1 MKLDAGASRRQTLAL
16 SFAPPLQPMDAETRP
31 ALSRR
36 SFLARAGVGLAA
48 ASTLSRSVAQ
58 GSAANSRIK
67 LGVIG
72 CGGRGVWLID
82 LFQRHGGFEIAGA
95 ADYFPARV
103 TEAAAKAKLHAS
115 QTFTGLGCAEKMIA
129 KGGLDAVAIISPPY
143 FHPAQMRAAVNA
155 GLHVYLAKPVAV
167 DVPGCLSIRESEAI
181 ARRRKRVVLVDFQTR
196 ANEFYREALRRIHT
210 GGMGDLCFGE
220 STYHANRLAAK
231 TRPGGAE
238 ARLQNWVFDQ
248 ALSGDTIVEQHIH
261 ALDVMSWIMKDTPP
275 AKCTGTGGRRVRTD
289 VGDAWDHYALL
300 YEYPNDIGITFST
313 RQFDAH
319 GEPGGINNRMFGTRG
334 VFSSKYGGQVMIRG
348 AGEAFYRGGMTN
360 DIYKAGAVENIRA
373 FHAAV
378 LRGDVA
384 NPTVAPSVTS
394 TLVAIMGRIAT
405 RQKRTVTWA
414 EVMASKQTLNADLSG
429 LLA

>member
-1 MKLDAGASRRQTLAL
+1 
-16 SFAPPLQPMDAETRP
+16 MDAQTRSS
-31 ALSRR
+31 LSRR
-36 SFLARAGVGLAA
+36 SFLAQAGVGLAA
-48 ASTLSRSVAQ
+48 VSTLSRSVAQ

-67 LGVIG
+67 LGIVG
-72 CGGRGVWLID
+72 CGGRGVWMLD
-82 LFQRHGGFEIAGA
+82 LFQQHGGFEIAGV
-95 ADYFPARV
+95 ADYFPTRV
-103 TEAAAKAKLHAS
+103 SEAAAKTKLHGS
-115 QTFTGLGCAEKMIA
+115 QTFTGLQCAEKMIA

-181 ARRRKRVVLVDFQTR
+181 ARKKQRVVLVDFQTR
-196 ANEFYREALRRIHT
+196 ANEFYREALRRIHA

-220 STYHANRLAAK
+220 ATYHANRLAAK
-231 TRPGGAE
+231 AKPGNAE

-275 AKCTGTGGRRVRTD
+275 AKCTGTGGRRVRID

-300 YEYPNDIGITFST
+300 YEYANDVGITFST

-319 GEPGGINNRMFGTRG
+319 GEPGGINNRMFGTKG

-373 FHAAV
+373 FHELV
-378 LRGDVA
+378 GRGDVK
-384 NPTVAPSVTS
+384 NTTVAPSVTS
-394 TLVAIMGRIAT
+394 TLVAIMGRMAT

-414 EVMASKQTLNADLSG
+414 EVMASKQTLKADLAG

>member
-1 MKLDAGASRRQTLAL
+1 
-16 SFAPPLQPMDAETRP
+16 MDAQTRP
-31 ALSRR
+31 SLSRR
-36 SFLARAGVGLAA
+36 SFLAQAGVGLAA
-48 ASTLSRSVAQ
+48 VSTLSRSVAQ

-67 LGVIG
+67 LGIVG
-72 CGGRGVWLID
+72 CGGRGVWILD
-82 LFQRHGGFEIAGA
+82 LFQQHGGFEIAGA
-95 ADYFPARV
+95 ADYFPTRV
-103 TEAAAKAKLHAS
+103 AEAAAKGKLHGS
-115 QTFTGLGCAEKMIA
+115 QTFTGLQCAEKMIA

-181 ARRRKRVVLVDFQTR
+181 ARKKQRVVLVDFQTR
-196 ANEFYREALRRIHT
+196 ANEFYREALRRIHA

-220 STYHANRLAAK
+220 ATYHANRLAAK
-231 TRPGGAE
+231 AKPGNAE

-275 AKCTGTGGRRVRTD
+275 VKCTGTGGRRVRID

-300 YEYPNDIGITFST
+300 YEYANDVGITFST

-348 AGEAFYRGGMTN
+348 AGDAFYRGGMTN
-360 DIYKAGAVENIRA
+360 DIYKAGAVENIRS
-373 FHAAV
+373 FHELV
-378 LRGDVA
+378 VRGDVK
-384 NPTVAPSVTS
+384 NTTVAPSVTS
-394 TLVAIMGRIAT
+394 TLVAIMGRMAT
-405 RQKRTVTWA
+405 RQKRMVTWA
-414 EVMASKQTLNADLSG
+414 EVMASKQTLKADLAG